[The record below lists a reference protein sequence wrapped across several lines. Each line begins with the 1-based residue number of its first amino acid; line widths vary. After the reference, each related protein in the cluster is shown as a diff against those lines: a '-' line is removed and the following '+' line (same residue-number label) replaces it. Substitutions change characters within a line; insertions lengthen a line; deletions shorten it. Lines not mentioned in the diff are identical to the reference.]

1 MPTAARARLLATAER
16 LFHAEGV
23 RAVGVERLLAES
35 GVGRASFYR
44 HFPGKDDLVL
54 AVLEQRLARWRAG
67 LTAAVAQRG
76 GGVLAVFDEI
86 DAQAGDPEFRG
97 CAAINAMVEAADR
110 GSPAHRIAAAHKEA
124 LAAWLGDLT
133 GDADLGATLLL
144 LVDGALVTAL
154 RDPAAGAGRR
164 ARAVAERLLGQVVPG
179 QVVAG

>member
-54 AVLEQRLARWRAG
+54 AVLEDRLARWRTAFA
-67 LTAAVAQRG
+67 AAVAARG
-76 GGVLAVFDEI
+76 GGVAAVFEEL
-86 DAQAGDPEFRG
+86 DAQAADPAFRG

-110 GSPAHRIAAAHKEA
+110 SRPEHRVAAAHKEA
-124 LAAWLGDLT
+124 LARHLGELA
-133 GDADLGATLLL
+133 GDADLGETLLL
-144 LVDGALVTAL
+144 LVDGALVGLL
-154 RDPAAGAGRR
+154 RDPAGGAARRAGAA
-164 ARAVAERLLGQVVPG
+164 ARRLLGEP
-179 QVVAG
+179 ALS